1 MTQKKYVDIERLKE
15 KYADAFVAGE
25 QIVVQTKIDGSN
37 ASFTYDAET
46 GEVVAFS
53 RNRQLTSDNTLNGF
67 YDFVQSFDVER
78 VKAITKDGRYIIF
91 GEWLVPHT
99 VKYPEEMYKK
109 FYMFDVWDTVDEQY
123 LSNEKR
129 ALFFV
134 NLTVDP
140 EIRKN
145 FKSVPIVYAGEFQS
159 WEHLMG
165 LLSIKTTGA
174 EVEEGIVIKSQDR
187 LNEHN
192 SRKPY
197 YLKIV
202 SEKFSEV
209 HDKHVKKN
217 VDPAVLAK
225 REAELELAKTIVTAR
240 RAEKIIQ
247 KCVDE
252 GILRADWDEKD
263 LGFIAKNCIR
273 MMYDDCVKEEPE
285 TVAQIDNFGKVCG
298 SLSMQLFRNMVK

>member
-1 MTQKKYVDIERLKE
+1 MAQKKYIDIERMKE
-15 KYADAFVAGE
+15 KYADAFTVGE
-25 QIVVQTKIDGSN
+25 RIVVQTKIDGSN
-37 ASFTYDAET
+37 ASFTYNPET
-46 GEVVAFS
+46 NSLSAFS
-53 RNRQLTSDNTLNGF
+53 RNKELNGNNTLNGF
-67 YDFVQSFDVER
+67 YGFVQSLNVEK
-78 VKAITKDGRYIIF
+78 VKEITKDGRFIIF
-91 GEWLVPHT
+91 GEWLVKHT
-99 VKYPEEMYKK
+99 VKYPEDKYNR
-109 FYMFDVWDTVDEQY
+109 FYMFDVWDTVTEKY
-123 LSNEKR
+123 LSYVET
-129 ALFFV
+129 AIFCSDLIVEADADIDFV
-134 NLTVDP
+134 PVLY
-140 EIRKN
+140 
-145 FKSVPIVYAGEFQS
+145 SGEFKS

-165 LLSIKTTGA
+165 LLSENTTGA
-174 EVEEGIVIKSQDR
+174 SPCEEGIVIKSQDR
-187 LNEHN
+187 LGERN

-202 SEKFSEV
+202 NERFSEV
-209 HDKHVKKN
+209 HEQHPKKN
-217 VDPAVLAK
+217 VSPEVLAK

-252 GILRADWDEKD
+252 GVLRADWDEKD